1 MLQSVISNLQGIHD
15 SLCDDAGWP
24 LEKALSYMPTREIAK
39 YPLLSL
45 GFIPP
50 VNVKTVA
57 KAAVAA
63 ATDSVVPPGPLDVWA
78 IQKFDEE

>member
-1 MLQSVISNLQGIHD
+1 
-15 SLCDDAGWP
+15 
-24 LEKALSYMPTREIAK
+24 MPTREIAK

-50 VNVKTVA
+50 VSVKTVA

-63 ATDSVVPPGPLDVWA
+63 ATDSIVPPGILDVWA
-78 IQKFDEE
+78 IQKFDEQ